1 MHIYTVRIWGC
12 LANTLE
18 QPFHV
23 YLLPDGGSILEY
35 ILQMSGFVHYSD
47 NGTNIKTIGR
57 TFPYM
62 LKLPKSKSLNPTSSS
77 IVSSPGRLSNNI
89 DGL

>member
-12 LANTLE
+12 LASTLE
-18 QPFHV
+18 QLFHV
-23 YLLPDGGSILEY
+23 YLLPDAGSILEH
-35 ILQMSGFVHYSD
+35 ILQTSGFVHYSD
-47 NGTNIKTIGR
+47 NGTNIKIFGL

-62 LKLPKSKSLNPTSSS
+62 LKLPKSKPLNPTSSS
-77 IVSSPGRLSNNI
+77 IVSSPGRLSDNI